1 MSKQKA
7 KKTTNNSDNDI
18 IVTMVCGEWQRM
30 AMTISG
36 ELFFP
41 SLQTVFSS
49 TFRPVLC
56 YLFNIS
62 IYWLATWC
70 EVEVILRHAPRPTQT
85 HTHQRTRN
93 VCQRF
98 HGFYCDG
105 RPLLRVLLYYFFF
118 VVVCSNL
125 FAYSRIL
132 VAFFG
137 FCQHQATDDRKRQKA
152 VPMKKFHW
160 ERRRKV
166 CVNKRYV
173 WHKY

>member
-18 IVTMVCGEWQRM
+18 IVTMVCGEWQQM

-36 ELFFP
+36 ELF
-41 SLQTVFSS
+41 SLHYKQC
-49 TFRPVLC
+49 FRR
-56 YLFNIS
+56 LFAQSYAICL
-62 IYWLATWC
+62 IFQFIGWQLDVKLKWFCAT
-70 EVEVILRHAPRPTQT
+70 HPDPHK

-98 HGFYCDG
+98 HGFYCDA